1 MGEGSPSS
9 RASHARS
16 GSCPPPTAARSSGP
30 CSTPPGHAHQP
41 AQGVLSLPPRSRP
54 YSPTPAAWPDCFSVP
69 APAPTQPDTPSPQQ
83 GAETKRPP
91 GEGHGSRQP
100 KATSRSAAASRRGL
114 EPTVS
119 NRATRC
125 LPCSTRSAQVLASTR
140 PPTWTSLWV
149 DVSHVPHRA
158 DVWSPR
164 PVGGMGCPVGLSL
177 ESAQKSNPATP
188 RPSVNMGDSLV
199 AGSERLGPVDGRGRG
214 ASSTVQTTL
223 SLIH

>member
-119 NRATRC
+119 NKANTAS
-125 LPCSTRSAQVLASTR
+125 PCCGPDSTC
-140 PPTWTSLWV
+140 
-149 DVSHVPHRA
+149 
-158 DVWSPR
+158 
-164 PVGGMGCPVGLSL
+164 GGCA
-177 ESAQKSNPATP
+177 EQ
-188 RPSVNMGDSLV
+188 
-199 AGSERLGPVDGRGRG
+199 G
-214 ASSTVQTTL
+214 ASRPRAVRNVLTSAISGRILSTVHCPDSGIRCEHL
-223 SLIH
+223 AGGAVLRDDRAKCG